1 MHHRRPTF
9 ISIYIKSYNVAV
21 IIVNWR
27 NMLFV
32 GKKIKS
38 KNVSVLTVL
47 KFCSALCFGFTSNP
61 ILI

>member
-32 GKKIKS
+32 GEKIKS
-38 KNVSVLTVL
+38 KNVSVVTVENTHPVL
-47 KFCSALCFGFTSNP
+47 SGFV
-61 ILI
+61 